1 MVVQG
6 HEGVDMKTVETGQLE
21 REVVDNIHRVIATT
35 LDIKDV
41 YTGIVAELRKLVD
54 FDRASIALLGDEED
68 TAVTYVIS
76 AEYNGV
82 ALKEGEP
89 YPLKGS
95 VLEKVITTGGPVI
108 VEDTEND
115 EFSTDSLLLKEE
127 GIRSRLSVPLRAKEN
142 VLGSINLG
150 SKRPDNFSI
159 THANLLEQVSPQL
172 ALATEN
178 TILFRKIRD
187 SEEKYKDLYD
197 NAPVLYCT
205 YSMDGTILDCNQTA
219 ARLLGYTKESIVGEK
234 ISRFI
239 FPEDREKA
247 EKTLVEGHV
256 DDLEL
261 RMVKKD
267 GTIIDVSVSTAPK
280 YDVVGNVNGSKM
292 VARDVTEKKRAED
305 RLLQES
311 YKVQSVV
318 EALGIGLCLMNKEL
332 NITWGNKKISELWGL
347 SESVVGMACPAIFQ
361 CKEIVCPAQKAF
373 KRGEGRFHDIQILT
387 REGRRRYIENIAIP
401 MKDTRGEVKRV
412 LLLSMDI
419 TDREKRIHQLSLLSQ
434 LSDALQH
441 TLKLEKVFQLVLT
454 CVTAG
459 HALGFNR
466 AMLFLLNRERDAVC
480 GKMAIG
486 PSNLEEAY
494 GVWQEIS
501 KHPTFEGLLA
511 DVVELKPLESELSTK
526 TTLLA
531 FPVSDDREIV
541 VRCLKEKVPQV
552 VEDANNDPRVTEEFR
567 NAIDAKEF
575 VCVPLMV
582 KGEAIGVIVADNVY
596 SAEPI
601 TEEHARILNMFAK
614 SAAQAIENAETYQE
628 LEDKMAQLTE
638 TQDRLLR
645 AERLAAIGEVA
656 SYVAHEIR
664 NPLVTIGGFARSIK
678 RLGSNDENIDTSSKI
693 IVQEVGRLERIL
705 DNIRDFTRPAAPL
718 KARVHI
724 NKLIEDT
731 LALTDGY
738 LREKDVVVRKELGDD
753 LPETLADPSQMKQV
767 FLNLVKNAAE
777 SMAEGG
783 ILTVKTYVEENSIK
797 IDFADTGEGVP
808 SEIKGKLFTPFF
820 TTKTGGTGVGLAI
833 CQKIVDDHEG
843 KLIVSSAE
851 ERGSVFSILLPVL
864 DAGEE
869 VRRGDK
875 Q

>member
-1 MVVQG
+1 MKV
-6 HEGVDMKTVETGQLE
+6 VDMKTVETGQLE
-21 REVVDNIHRVIATT
+21 REVVDNIHRIIATT

-54 FDRASIALLGDEED
+54 FDRASIALLGDEEGA
-68 TAVTYVIS
+68 AVTYVIS
-76 AEYNGV
+76 AEYSGV

-95 VLEKVITTGGPVI
+95 VLEKAIITGRPVI
-108 VEDTEND
+108 VENTEND

-159 THANLLEQVSPQL
+159 AHANLLEQVSPQL

-247 EKTLVEGHV
+247 EKTLAEGHA
-256 DDLEL
+256 DDLGL

-267 GTIIDVSVSTAPK
+267 GSIVDVSVSTAPK
-280 YDVVGNVNGSKM
+280 YDVVGNVNGSRM

-311 YKVQSVV
+311 YKVQFVV
-318 EALGIGLCLMNKEL
+318 EALDIGLCLMNKEL
-332 NITWGNKKISELWGL
+332 NITWANKKISEMWGV
-347 SESVVGMACPAIFQ
+347 SEPVVGMACPEIFQ
-361 CKEIVCPAQKAF
+361 CRDIVCPAQKAF
-373 KRGEGRFHDIQILT
+373 ERGEGRFHDIRILT
-387 REGRRRYIENIAIP
+387 KEGRRRYIENIAIP

-434 LSDALQH
+434 LSDALQY

-466 AMLFLLNRERDAVC
+466 AMLFLLNHERDAIC
-480 GKMAIG
+480 GKVAIG

-501 KHPTFEGLLA
+501 KHPTFEGLLG
-511 DVVELKPLESELSTK
+511 DVVELKPLESELSIK
-526 TTLLA
+526 TTLMA

-552 VEDANNDPRVTEEFR
+552 VGDANNDPRVTEEFR

-582 KGEAIGVIVADNVY
+582 KGKAIGVIVADNVY

-601 TEEHARILNMFAK
+601 TEEHVHILNMFAK

-645 AERLAAIGEVA
+645 AERLAAIGEMA

-705 DNIRDFTRPAAPL
+705 DNIRDFTRPAEPL

-724 NKLIEDT
+724 NKLMEDT
-731 LALTDGY
+731 LALTEGY
-738 LREKDVVVRKELGDD
+738 LREKDIVVRKELGDD

-777 SMAEGG
+777 SMTEGG

-833 CQKIVDDHEG
+833 CQKIVDNHEG

-851 ERGSVFSILLPVL
+851 ERGSVFSVLLPVL
-864 DAGEE
+864 GAEEE